1 MLISLVQDTKVESD
15 NMCGCNPAPV
25 YLEFIGREEAQELSQ
40 FQPWMCPKGPKVGAI
55 GRP

>member
-15 NMCGCNPAPV
+15 NICGCNPAPV
-25 YLEFIGREEAQELSQ
+25 YPEFIGREEAQELSQ

-55 GRP
+55 GRS